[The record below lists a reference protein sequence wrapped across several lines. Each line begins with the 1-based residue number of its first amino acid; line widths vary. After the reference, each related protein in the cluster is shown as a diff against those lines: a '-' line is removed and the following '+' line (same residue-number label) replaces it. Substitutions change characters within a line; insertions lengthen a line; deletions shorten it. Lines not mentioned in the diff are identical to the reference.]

1 MGLKE
6 DIAKSRK
13 IKEKSLNAYLTSLK
27 RTYREV
33 LKKDD
38 YDSDLFNS
46 GGFLKKKY
54 FDDVMD
60 FLNTLKL
67 PTRKNYLAAILVALT
82 ANQNQT
88 SSDKDIV
95 NEYRNNLDSAAEE
108 YNDKIKNKDKSDKLS
123 NNWVSM
129 EELLKIVKRYKR
141 TINEKKLETKKEFS
155 NADMTLYQ
163 MYLVGSLYTILPP
176 VRNDYAEM
184 NVISFKDYNNLKDKN
199 NNYLVTVGKNKKFF
213 NLGAY
218 KTSDVYGVKIIQI
231 PTLLNKIINKWLE
244 HNTTGYFI
252 INKQKKAIS
261 DNSLTKLLYKTFS
274 ATGKKI
280 GSTLIRHIY
289 LSERYGDINEQ
300 KEEDSFVMGHSL
312 AMQTAYVK
320 K

>member
-6 DIAKSRK
+6 DIAKSRN

-33 LKKDD
+33 IKKDD
-38 YDSDLFNS
+38 YDSNLFNS

-82 ANQNQT
+82 ANQT
-88 SSDKDIV
+88 SSDNDIV
-95 NEYRNNLDSAAEE
+95 NEYRNNLDSVAEE
-108 YNDKIKNKDKSDKLS
+108 YNDKINNKEKSEKLS
-123 NNWVSM
+123 TNWVSM

-141 TINEKKLETKKEFS
+141 TIKEKNLETKKEFS

-176 VRNDYAEM
+176 VRNDYSDM
-184 NVISFKDYNNLKDKN
+184 KVISFKDYNKLKDKN
-199 NNYLVTVGKNKKFF
+199 NNYLVIVGKTKKFF
-213 NLGAY
+213 SLGAY

-280 GSTLIRHIY
+280 GSTIIRHIY

-300 KEEDSFVMGHSL
+300 KEHDADVMGHSIS
-312 AMQTAYVK
+312 MQKAYVK